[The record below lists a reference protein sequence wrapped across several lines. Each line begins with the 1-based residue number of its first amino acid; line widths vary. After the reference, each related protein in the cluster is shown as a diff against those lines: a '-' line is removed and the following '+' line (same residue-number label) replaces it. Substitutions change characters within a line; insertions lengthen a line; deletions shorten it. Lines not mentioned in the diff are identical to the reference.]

1 MILID
6 FIFSRKELEMHHHAA
21 LINGDAS
28 LIQDETEVRWMS
40 ALQFRGQQHRIGRVS
55 SSYASPHS
63 ACSSRAG

>member
-28 LIQDETEVRWMS
+28 LIQDETEVR
-40 ALQFRGQQHRIGRVS
+40 
-55 SSYASPHS
+55 
-63 ACSSRAG
+63 